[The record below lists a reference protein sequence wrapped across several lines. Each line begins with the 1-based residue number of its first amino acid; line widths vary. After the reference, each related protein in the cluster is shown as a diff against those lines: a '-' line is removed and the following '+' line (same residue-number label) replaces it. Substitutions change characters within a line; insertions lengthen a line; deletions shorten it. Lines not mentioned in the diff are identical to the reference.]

1 MKIRHYS
8 IMEECYICFERKK
21 LYNICKT
28 CNHNIC
34 DKCIISMIDE
44 NNVYF
49 TEIDVKYKIKC
60 PYCRTL
66 NSNSMRKN
74 ELVMMY
80 KKLIKKNQEYMTEI
94 RLQDELIQMQTLAYR
109 RTIENIK
116 DKIYNKINAI
126 MLDITN
132 GVLNGNWIYT
142 SLENILD
149 YINKLNRIYS

>member
-1 MKIRHYS
+1 
-8 IMEECYICFERKK
+8 
-21 LYNICKT
+21 
-28 CNHNIC
+28 
-34 DKCIISMIDE
+34 
-44 NNVYF
+44 
-49 TEIDVKYKIKC
+49 
-60 PYCRTL
+60 
-66 NSNSMRKN
+66 MRKN

-126 MLDITN
+126 MIDITN